1 MTAQTRTDI
10 TTYGHDGNEDFIR
23 TEGLKKYYPVTRGL
37 VLQRTVGMV
46 MAVDGVSFNIP
57 AGQT

>member
-1 MTAQTRTDI
+1 MAQTQTKEA
-10 TTYGHDGNEDFIR
+10 TNGQGNTEDLIKV
-23 TEGLKKYYPVTRGL
+23 EGLKKYYPVTRGL
-37 VLQRTVGMV
+37 IWQRTVGMV